1 MPKLLKE
8 YSDVLSE
15 LSANKVS
22 ELQEQLNKV
31 VTELNELKVPIS
43 LLQPTYT
50 SIPIR
55 EILDIHDNKIE
66 LSYKPMGDI
75 FEIGYYRDNLLNF
88 PIYINDYTLE
98 NKSITSN
105 AFKSD
110 KAFITYFRLTDT
122 AITDTTILKVEEV
135 VIKEGII
142 NTKYNIL
149 GDIISVS
156 YYIGGNKN
164 FIQPY
169 QVVSN
174 YKNVIDLDNKN
185 LNGYGLV
192 KYLAITSKGI
202 N

>member
-15 LSANKVS
+15 ISANKVN
-22 ELQEQLNKV
+22 ELQNQLNKV
-31 VTELNELKVPIS
+31 VIELNELKIPIS

-75 FEIGYYRDNLLNF
+75 FEIGYYRDNLFNF
-88 PIYINDYTLE
+88 PIYINEYTLD

-105 AFKSD
+105 AFNSD
-110 KAFITYFRLTDT
+110 KAFVTYFRLTDT

-142 NTKYNIL
+142 KTKYNIL
-149 GDIISVS
+149 GDVISVG

-169 QVVSN
+169 QVVSSH
-174 YKNVIDLDNKN
+174 KNVIDLDNKN

-192 KYLAITSKGI
+192 KYLAITK
-202 N
+202 